1 MRPIHK
7 AARSGE
13 AFGPYQLVRQLA
25 VGGMAEIYLARATGL
40 SGFEKFVALKMI
52 HPNYAEDSHFI
63 DMLVEEA
70 KIVVHLTQ
78 PNIVQIFDLGRIG
91 DVHYI
96 AMEYVD
102 GLDLYHVLR
111 NITEVGELLDYD
123 VTAYIALEIC
133 AALDYAHR
141 CRDQLGRP
149 LGIIH
154 RDISPQN
161 ILLSK
166 AGEVKLA
173 DFGIAKAT
181 VRARQTAV
189 GVIKGK
195 YYYMSPEQAWGEPV
209 DHRTDIFS
217 TGVVLY
223 ESIVGQML
231 YLDEDLG
238 VLLEKVRR
246 AEIAPP
252 SILRPGVPAALEEI
266 VLRAV
271 ARRPEDRFQSAHEFQ
286 LALQRFLWS
295 YAPQFNLGRVRD
307 TVLRAV
313 ALEEKKHAPE
323 PEVAGLSPSAA
334 NVNAPQVS
342 SYSIS
347 FASHSLLPAEVVRTG
362 ERKLASIPDWED
374 DFGEA
379 TTVSNPP
386 LMLAHLDPKH
396 VAGPPP
402 ILPISVEAPS
412 ASRPPTRRESWED
425 AEDTTDV
432 VGHPA
437 SKPKLHSRRPAVAEN
452 EPSAEAHP
460 RPGVAGPS
468 PPPPPSGLAASPISP
483 KGSPPL
489 YMAPLPPIPAAL
501 GRAPDG
507 GATSAPSPWP
517 SQPLPP
523 IRPEAQTWPAPPASP
538 GPAAGWLHPPAPPQ
552 PGFAEPRRPP
562 GPGSWPPPPTFQAGL
577 SGQPEWE
584 NEATKDEVDLVE
596 QRMEHERRRR
606 IQIGF
611 GAAIALLLLIVA
623 IVIVSARR
631 SLESPGSVLVESE
644 PTGAKVYYKGNLVGN
659 TPHRLDSL
667 PLDEEHSI
675 RLEHPRCEST
685 PARLPVEA
693 GKTRTLRVQLKNC
706 DR

>member
-1 MRPIHK
+1 MRPTQQ
-7 AARSGE
+7 AARAGE
-13 AFGPYQLVRQLA
+13 TFGPYQLVRQLA

-111 NITEVGELLDYD
+111 AITEVGELLDFD
-123 VTAYIALEIC
+123 VAAYIALEIC

-173 DFGIAKAT
+173 DFGIAKAS

-195 YYYMSPEQAWGEPV
+195 YYYMSPEQAWGDAV
-209 DHRTDIFS
+209 DHRTDLFS

-238 VLLEKVRR
+238 VLLDKVRK

-252 SILRPGVPAALEEI
+252 STLRPGVPRALEDI

-286 LALQRFLWS
+286 LALQQFLWS
-295 YAPQFNLGRVRD
+295 YAPHFNLGRVRD
-307 TVLRAV
+307 AVLRAA
-313 ALEEKKHAPE
+313 ALEDKKRVFDLGGPGSSVGTAQIPARPRAP
-323 PEVAGLSPSAA
+323 V
-334 NVNAPQVS
+334 
-342 SYSIS
+342 SIS
-347 FASHSLLPAEVVRTG
+347 FASHSLLPAEAVRTG
-362 ERKLASIPDWED
+362 EKKLASLPDWGD
-374 DFGEA
+374 DYGEA
-379 TTVSNPP
+379 TVVSQPP
-386 LMLAHLDPKH
+386 LMLAHLGPGQ
-396 VAGPPP
+396 ARSPSPPP
-402 ILPISVEAPS
+402 ILPISVEAPNVPPTPILGWDEADETTTV
-412 ASRPPTRRESWED
+412 ASRSQ
-425 AEDTTDV
+425 
-432 VGHPA
+432 
-437 SKPKLHSRRPAVAEN
+437 
-452 EPSAEAHP
+452 
-460 RPGVAGPS
+460 
-468 PPPPPSGLAASPISP
+468 
-483 KGSPPL
+483 
-489 YMAPLPPIPAAL
+489 APLTQGAPPPIPEARLPAGPGLAGPPEQRLPPLPASAKGAPIHGGPTPAL
-501 GRAPDG
+501 GDPPLGSPVPLASLG
-507 GATSAPSPWP
+507 GPV
-517 SQPLPP
+517 
-523 IRPEAQTWPAPPASP
+523 
-538 GPAAGWLHPPAPPQ
+538 
-552 PGFAEPRRPP
+552 
-562 GPGSWPPPPTFQAGL
+562 PPPTYQADPFGAYPF
-577 SGQPEWE
+577 SGPPPQD
-584 NEATKDEVDLVE
+584 EADLAE
-596 QRMEHERRRR
+596 LQMAQQRRRR
-606 IQIGF
+606 LHLGLGIGA
-611 GAAIALLLLIVA
+611 GVLLLGIVLLIF
-623 IVIVSARR
+623 SARK
-631 SLESPGSVLVESE
+631 SLENPGSVLVESE
-644 PTGAKVYYKGNLVGN
+644 PTGARVFYKGKAVGT

-667 PLDEEHSI
+667 PLDEEHSV

-693 GKTRTLRVQLKNC
+693 GKTRRIRVPLRNC
-706 DR
+706 DK